1 MGNQK
6 MRNMNTTF
14 AFVALIILIS
24 SSLAIK
30 STNKLRKS
38 KQTPKKTTAEKAPVT
53 NSTNT
58 TETNTTETNTTTTP
72 AANTTA
78 TPAANSTAT
87 PANATASGNS
97 TDADTI
103 KDTAKSMLDKA
114 KDIFGLKTSSAFT
127 KFSYFVMFAL
137 SAMML

>member
-1 MGNQK
+1 MG
-6 MRNMNTTF
+6 
-14 AFVALIILIS
+14 FVALIILIS

-30 STNKLRKS
+30 STNKLRKN
-38 KQTPKKTTAEKAPVT
+38 KQAPKKTTAEKAPVT

-58 TETNTTETNTTTTP
+58 TETNTTATP

-78 TPAANSTAT
+78 TPANGTAVANSTDSNT
-87 PANATASGNS
+87 LDTMKNAT
-97 TDADTI
+97 
-103 KDTAKSMLDKA
+103 KSMLDKA
-114 KDIFGLKTSSAFT
+114 KDIFGLKENSTFT

>member
-1 MGNQK
+1 
-6 MRNMNTTF
+6 MNTTF

-30 STNKLRKS
+30 STNKLRKN
-38 KQTPKKTTAEKAPVT
+38 KQAPKKTTAEKAPVT

-58 TETNTTETNTTTTP
+58 TETNTTATP

-78 TPAANSTAT
+78 TPAANTTAAPANSTAT
-87 PANATASGNS
+87 PANGTAVANS
-97 TDADTI
+97 TDSNTLDTM
-103 KDTAKSMLDKA
+103 KNATKSMLDKA
-114 KDIFGLKTSSAFT
+114 KDIFGLKENSTFT

>member
-30 STNKLRKS
+30 STNKLRKN
-38 KQTPKKTTAEKAPVT
+38 KQAPKKTTAEKAPVT

-58 TETNTTETNTTTTP
+58 TD
-72 AANTTA
+72 ANTTA
-78 TPAANSTAT
+78 TPANSTAT
-87 PANATASGNS
+87 PANGTAVANS
-97 TDADTI
+97 TDSNTLDTM
-103 KDTAKSMLDKA
+103 KNATKSMLDKA
-114 KDIFGLKTSSAFT
+114 KDIFGLKENSTFT

>member
-1 MGNQK
+1 
-6 MRNMNTTF
+6 MNTTF

-30 STNKLRKS
+30 STNKLRKN
-38 KQTPKKTTAEKAPVT
+38 KQAPKKTTAEKAPVT

-58 TETNTTETNTTTTP
+58 TETNTT
-72 AANTTA
+72 A
-78 TPAANSTAT
+78 TPANSTAT
-87 PANATASGNS
+87 PANSTATPANGTAVANS
-97 TDADTI
+97 TDSNTLDTM
-103 KDTAKSMLDKA
+103 KNATKSMLDKA
-114 KDIFGLKTSSAFT
+114 KDIFGLKENSTFT

>member
-30 STNKLRKS
+30 STNKLRKN
-38 KQTPKKTTAEKAPVT
+38 KQAPKKTTAEKAPVT

-58 TETNTTETNTTTTP
+58 T
-72 AANTTA
+72 AA
-78 TPAANSTAT
+78 PANSTAT
-87 PANATASGNS
+87 PANSTATPANGTAVANS
-97 TDADTI
+97 TDSNTLDTM
-103 KDTAKSMLDKA
+103 KNATKSMLDKA
-114 KDIFGLKTSSAFT
+114 KDIFGLKESSTFT

>member
-30 STNKLRKS
+30 STNKLRKN
-38 KQTPKKTTAEKAPVT
+38 KQAPKKTTAEKAPVT

-58 TETNTTETNTTTTP
+58 TETNTTETNTTATP

-78 TPAANSTAT
+78 TPANGTAVANSTDSNT
-87 PANATASGNS
+87 LDTMKNAT
-97 TDADTI
+97 
-103 KDTAKSMLDKA
+103 KSMLDKA
-114 KDIFGLKTSSAFT
+114 KDIFGLKENSTFT

>member
-1 MGNQK
+1 
-6 MRNMNTTF
+6 MNTTF

-30 STNKLRKS
+30 STNKLRKN
-38 KQTPKKTTAEKAPVT
+38 KQAPKKTTAEKAPVT

-58 TETNTTETNTTTTP
+58 TETNTTATP

-78 TPAANSTAT
+78 TPAANSTAV
-87 PANATASGNS
+87 ANS
-97 TDADTI
+97 TDSNTLDTM
-103 KDTAKSMLDKA
+103 KNATKSMLDKA
-114 KDIFGLKTSSAFT
+114 KDIFGLKESSTFT

>member
-1 MGNQK
+1 
-6 MRNMNTTF
+6 MNTTF

-30 STNKLRKS
+30 STNKLRKN
-38 KQTPKKTTAEKAPVT
+38 KQAPKKTTAEKAPVT

-58 TETNTTETNTTTTP
+58 TETNTTETN
-72 AANTTA
+72 
-78 TPAANSTAT
+78 STAT
-87 PANATASGNS
+87 PANGTSVANS
-97 TDADTI
+97 TDSNTLDTM
-103 KDTAKSMLDKA
+103 KNATKSMLDKA
-114 KDIFGLKTSSAFT
+114 KDIFGLKESSTFT